1 MSLFLV
7 GISRQKSEEKTNKTK
22 IAKQPIE
29 SCRSVSLSHYLFIYR
44 IFLFLHTFLCVS
56 RSRQKRGFST
66 LMYYS
71 TFPLVT
77 CLVWKTA
84 CVCLFFFLFF
94 FFYFDYLLLIDMR
107 FLIGKERL
115 QNQPIEE
122 LNLPLVC
129 VISVLVTSLCCWM
142 F

>member
-22 IAKQPIE
+22 IAKQRIE
-29 SCRSVSLSHYLFIYR
+29 SCRSVSLSLYISYLS
-44 IFLFLHTFLCVS
+44 LFTHLSLCLQVTP
-56 RSRQKRGFST
+56 KTGFSS

-77 CLVWKTA
+77 CLVWKSA
-84 CVCLFFFLFF
+84 CVCLFFFLFLSF
-94 FFYFDYLLLIDMR
+94 FFYFDYLLLIDMC

-129 VISVLVTSLCCWM
+129 VLSVLVTSLCCWM